1 MQRKGF
7 KQRAKDL
14 WNYFS
19 TYEKIWF
26 LSILVIAIAFTFIFP
41 ETDDGYFTVTF
52 DKTAYATAEGS
63 YDTLVF
69 EGTTGEFTLKT
80 VKING
85 ETVKL
90 AKEAGANVFVSGS
103 YVFKNGDISE
113 TIRQLK
119 G

>member
-1 MQRKGF
+1 MTEVLDKVRDLRK
-7 KQRAKDL
+7 RLAD
-14 WNYFS
+14 
-19 TYEKIWF
+19 
-26 LSILVIAIAFTFIFP
+26 
-41 ETDDGYFTVTF
+41 TDKEEMDIQVDG
-52 DKTAYATAEGS
+52 G
-63 YDTLVF
+63 
-69 EGTTGEFTLKT
+69 
-80 VKING
+80 ING